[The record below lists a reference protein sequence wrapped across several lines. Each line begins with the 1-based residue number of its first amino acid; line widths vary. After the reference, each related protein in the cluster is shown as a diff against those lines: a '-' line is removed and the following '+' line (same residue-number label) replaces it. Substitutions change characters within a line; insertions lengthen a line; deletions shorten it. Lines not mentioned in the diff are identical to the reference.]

1 MRWPPRF
8 AMLVVL
14 GILLGPFVIA
24 AWLAL
29 VRLAFRLFRIEVFP

>member
-1 MRWPPRF
+1 V
-8 AMLVVL
+8 LIVL
-14 GILLGPFVIA
+14 GFALGPFVVG